1 MSMIKCLVADTCSKI
16 ARWETLHFTNKP
28 RQRVGRGHLISPTNA
43 RWDIQI
49 LSEVPIPT
57 WCKYFQLVPLLEINI
72 MPTVSRS

>member
-1 MSMIKCLVADTCSKI
+1 MPLFKNCPVGDTSFLQQ
-16 ARWETLHFTNKP
+16 APAAGGEA
-28 RQRVGRGHLISPTNA
+28 GHLISPTNA